1 VAEGSDLTVVVAGAA
16 NLAIAVAKG
25 IAGVLSGSAALLS
38 ESAHSVAD
46 TLNQVF
52 LLTALRRSRKPADG
66 RHPFGYGMERYF
78 WSLLAAVGIF
88 VLGAGFSV
96 AQGIR
101 AIVHPEPLGSLPIAY
116 AVLVISFVFE
126 GVSWL
131 RAVRQLRREA
141 AEHDVGTAEHLRE
154 HAEPAVKTV
163 AFEDSAALA
172 GLVLAAIG
180 ITVDAVTGSGLG
192 DGIASIVIGCLLVV
206 VAWSLGRESKAML
219 IGRALP
225 DDVEEEIRRTVL
237 SVDGIDDVVELLT
250 LRLSP
255 EDVLVAARADL
266 HEGGTTG
273 DAVERLGDEVEERV
287 RKEFP
292 MVRHLFLDP
301 TPPGPRGVQ
310 R

>member
-141 AEHDVGTAEHLRE
+141 AEHDVGTAQHLRE

>member
-273 DAVERLGDEVEERV
+273 DAVERLGEEVEERV